1 VYTLVVSAVAF
12 LLLTRRV
19 GPLLQPHEA
28 LLVSRALHDFIQVGF
43 NLISSVVLGFDLPER

>member
-12 LLLTRRV
+12 QLLTRRV